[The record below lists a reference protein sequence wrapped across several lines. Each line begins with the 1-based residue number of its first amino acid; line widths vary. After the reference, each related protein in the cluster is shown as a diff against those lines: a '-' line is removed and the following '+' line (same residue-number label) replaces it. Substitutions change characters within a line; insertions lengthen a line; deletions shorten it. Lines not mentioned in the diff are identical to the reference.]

1 VSAPVA
7 ARPDCSAKG
16 PIWLAAL
23 GAVCGIA
30 VVVPPLGSLAR
41 TSETAN
47 ALQFA
52 VLALLVPAL
61 MVIGAPWRRLGAI
74 GRLAERHAARTASSS
89 GFVALAVQV
98 MALVAWRTPVAVT
111 AVRHHGWL
119 LGAEVLTLVGAGVAL
134 WLELVASPPMTPR
147 TSPSRRI
154 VLAAIAMWAVW
165 IVAYVA
171 GMSHGQGYPG
181 FQHLPGHGLSGV
193 ADKQLATGLLWLAAA
208 AAYLPV
214 VFSNLFVWLRAE
226 ERAASDATAWRLR
239 PDRPVVRPDEVR
251 TAG

>member
-1 VSAPVA
+1 
-7 ARPDCSAKG
+7 
-16 PIWLAAL
+16 
-23 GAVCGIA
+23 
-30 VVVPPLGSLAR
+30 
-41 TSETAN
+41 
-47 ALQFA
+47 
-52 VLALLVPAL
+52 
-61 MVIGAPWRRLGAI
+61 
-74 GRLAERHAARTASSS
+74 
-89 GFVALAVQV
+89 
-98 MALVAWRTPVAVT
+98 
-111 AVRHHGWL
+111 
-119 LGAEVLTLVGAGVAL
+119 
-134 WLELVASPPMTPR
+134 
-147 TSPSRRI
+147 
-154 VLAAIAMWAVW
+154 MWAVW